1 MRSSRLSALVVGIA
15 LALAVAMTVASGGAA
30 KNNASAA
37 KVKIGYINLSDQ
49 LPFVVLVR
57 KSIERAAKANGAQ
70 LVECDS
76 NLDAQKA
83 INCAAQLKLQ
93 GVQGIMNFQLDS
105 KAAPRVCAAGPKVPA
120 VAIDIH
126 QPPCEVVFFGA
137 NNFQA
142 GKLAGTALGQYA
154 KTTWNCK
161 ADAVLSLN
169 APTAGKVVVDREN
182 GELAGVKSQCPGL
195 KVVKVTTNATTS
207 GSIQPF
213 TDTLSRFPGKH
224 RLLVVAT
231 NDDQSTGAVKAA
243 QASGRLGDIYIGSQG
258 GDPDVVAV
266 ALRQDDVQELDRR
279 HGLLP
284 REVRRHARAAPA
296 LPDRRA
302 GAAEDGLHQPPG
314 DHQGEHPHHLPERLQ
329 VAAPRLRTS

>member
-15 LALAVAMTVASGGAA
+15 LALAVSTTVASSAAA
-30 KNNASAA
+30 KNNAPV
-37 KVKIGYINLSDQ
+37 KIKIGYINLSDQ

-83 INCAAQLKLQ
+83 INCAAQLKLE
-93 GVQGIMNFQLDS
+93 GVKGIMNYQLDS
-105 KAAPRVCAAGPKVPA
+105 KAAPRVCAAGPKVPV

-142 GKLAGTALGQYA
+142 GKLDGVALGTFA

-161 ADAVLSLN
+161 ADAVLSIN

-182 GELAGVKSQCPGL
+182 GELAGIASECKGL
-195 KVVKVTTNATTS
+195 KIVKVTTNATTS
-207 GSIQPF
+207 GTIQPF
-213 TDTLSRFPGKH
+213 TDTLSRFPGMH
-224 RLLVVAT
+224 HLLVVAT
-231 NDDQSTGAVKAA
+231 NDDQANGAIKAA
-243 QASGRLGDIYIGSQG
+243 QASNRLGDIYVGAQG
-258 GDPDVVAV
+258 GDPTSWPS
-266 ALRQDDVQELDRR
+266 LCGKTTFKHWIDDT
-279 HGLLP
+279 GYF
-284 REVRRHARAAPA
+284 
-296 LPDRRA
+296 
-302 GAAEDGLHQPPG
+302 
-314 DHQGEHPHHLPERLQ
+314 PERYGDTVVPLLLSLIDGEAEPKTVYINHRIITPQ
-329 VAAPRLRTS
+329 NIRSVYPNACK

>member
-1 MRSSRLSALVVGIA
+1 MRSSRLSALVVGIV
-15 LALAVAMTVASGGAA
+15 LALAVSVTVVGSGAA
-30 KNNASAA
+30 RNNAPA

-57 KSIERAAKANGAQ
+57 KSIERAAKANGAD
-70 LVECDS
+70 LVVCDS

-93 GVQGIMNFQLDS
+93 GVKGILNFQLDS
-105 KAAPRVCAAGPKVPA
+105 KAAPRVCAAGPKVPT

-137 NNFQA
+137 SNFQA

-161 ADAVLSLN
+161 ADAVLSIN
-169 APTAGKVVVDREN
+169 APTAGQVVVDREN

-195 KVVKVTTNATTS
+195 KVVKVATNATTS
-207 GSIQPF
+207 GTIQPF

-258 GDPDVVAV
+258 GDPTSWPSLCGKTTFKNWIADTGYFPEKYGDTLVP
-266 ALRQDDVQELDRR
+266 
-279 HGLLP
+279 LLLSVIDGQAQP
-284 REVRRHARAAPA
+284 KTIFINHRVITKANIRAIYPNACK
-296 LPDRRA
+296 
-302 GAAEDGLHQPPG
+302 
-314 DHQGEHPHHLPERLQ
+314 
-329 VAAPRLRTS
+329 